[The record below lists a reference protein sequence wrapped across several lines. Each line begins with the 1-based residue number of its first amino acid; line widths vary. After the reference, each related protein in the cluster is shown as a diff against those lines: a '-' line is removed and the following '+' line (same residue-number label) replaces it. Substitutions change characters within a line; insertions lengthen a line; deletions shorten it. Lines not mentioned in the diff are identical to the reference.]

1 MAITRADKENL
12 ISDISGRFSKAQAA
26 FLVDFKGMT
35 VEQVTNLRLKLRRA
49 DSEMKV
55 VRNTLALRALSE
67 FPKEKTALEK
77 SLVGTNAIVFAYKD
91 ASATAKTL
99 SEYASDVEKMELK
112 VGVLGGEALDKAKIK
127 YLATLPP
134 LEVLRA
140 QLLGLLQAPATK
152 FVGTLAAVPGG
163 FARLLGAQKAKLEGK

>member
-1 MAITRADKENL
+1 MAITRADKEVL
-12 ISDISGRFSKAQAA
+12 ISDISSRFSKAKAA

-35 VEQVTNLRLKLRRA
+35 VEQVTSLRLKLRKG

-55 VRNTLALRALSE
+55 VRNTLALRALND

-127 YLATLPP
+127 YLSTLPSI
-134 LEVLRA
+134 EVLRA
-140 QLLGLLQAPATK
+140 KFLGTLQAPATK
-152 FVGTLAAVPGG
+152 LVGTLAAVPGG
-163 FARLLGAQKAKLEGK
+163 FARLLGAQKSKLEG

>member
-1 MAITRADKENL
+1 MAITRADKANL
-12 ISDISGRFSKAQAA
+12 ISDISSRFSKAQAA

-35 VEQVTNLRLKLRRA
+35 VEQVTNLRLKLRKA

-77 SLVGTNAIVFAYKD
+77 SLTGTNAIVFAYKD

-134 LEVLRA
+134 LEILRA
-140 QLLGLLQAPATK
+140 QFLGLLQAPATK

-163 FARLLGAQKAKLEGK
+163 FARLLGAQKVKLEGK